1 MKKNYQ
7 KPQSLEIMLLP
18 YTDVLGVKVGSGV
31 VSGSS
36 EYNPIKTE

>member
-18 YTDVLGVKVGSGV
+18 CTDMLGVVIGGSPVNGKEF
-31 VSGSS
+31 S
-36 EYNPIKTE
+36 PIPTE

>member
-18 YTDVLGVKVGSGV
+18 SMAVLNTVGVGSPVNGTV
-31 VSGSS
+31 FS
-36 EYNPIKTE
+36 PIPTE